1 MEHNLLTLE
10 FGWDTVTYEGR
21 TVPTGTLG
29 CEALNTPDESIA
41 ALVEPC
47 KKLNEFIS
55 ALGMMSVTDELLSKA
70 QSAAALVLETMR
82 HMEPFAHL
90 DYNFYAPS
98 IADAFS
104 PDALTQVRELNM
116 AMLTRGL
123 AAAQEPN
130 LRKGALLSRIAP
142 VLAQLA
148 DSLAEYKRT
157 MTALAESINDDGVER
172 TTDGFAAAFGA
183 HFDVSRDSLMSL
195 ANATVQYLS
204 AGEPPRLVRRMSYV
218 SFVGL
223 LRSDL
228 FEGIA
233 AGHAPRRCAACGR
246 WFLTLDARH
255 TKYCGGFVPGDKRGR
270 TCRQVGAMRGR
281 GQRELAADHPLK
293 AIYNRRLN
301 TILQSQRRG
310 KLDEATAGA
319 MRKLAKDKLQRALS
333 DANYAHGSY
342 EAEMTQGALLAEAEK
357 NADA

>member
-1 MEHNLLTLE
+1 MGHNLLTLE
-10 FGWDTVTYEGR
+10 FGRDTVTYEGR
-21 TVPTGTLG
+21 TTPSGTLG
-29 CEALNTPDESIA
+29 CEALNISDESIA

-47 KKLNEFIS
+47 KTLNEFIS

-70 QSAAALVLETMR
+70 RSAAAEILDAIR
-82 HMEPFAHL
+82 YMEPFAHL

-104 PDALTQVRELNM
+104 SEAVTQVRALNM

-123 AAAQEPN
+123 AAAQEPR
-130 LRKGALLSRIAP
+130 LRKGALLSKIAP

-148 DSLAEYKRT
+148 YSLAEYKRT
-157 MTALAESINDDGVER
+157 MAALAESINDDGVER
-172 TTDGFAAAFGA
+172 TPDGLAAAFGA
-183 HFDVSRDSLMSL
+183 HFDASDDSLMSL
-195 ANATVQYLS
+195 ANATVQYVS
-204 AGEPPRLVRRMSYV
+204 ADEPPRLVRRMSYV

-228 FEGIA
+228 FEGLA
-233 AGHAPRRCAACGR
+233 AGHAPRRCAVCGR

-255 TKYCGGFVPGDKRGR
+255 TKYCGGFAPGGR
-270 TCRQVGAMRGR
+270 TCRQMGAMRGR
-281 GQRELAADHPLK
+281 EQRELAADHPLK

-310 KLDEATAGA
+310 KLNAEIADA
-319 MRKLAKDKLQRALS
+319 MRKLAKDKLQRVLS
-333 DANYAHGSY
+333 DANYARGSY

>member
-10 FGWDTVTYEGR
+10 FGRDTVAYEGR
-21 TVPTGTLG
+21 TVPSGTLG
-29 CEALNTPDESIA
+29 CEALNIADQVIA
-41 ALVEPC
+41 ALIEPC
-47 KKLNEFIS
+47 KTLNEFIS

-70 QSAAALVLETMR
+70 RTAAAEVFNVMR

-90 DYNFYAPS
+90 DYDFYVPS

-104 PDALTQVRELNM
+104 SEALTQVRALNM

-123 AAAQEPN
+123 AAAQEPG
-130 LRKGALLSRIAP
+130 LRKGALLSKIAP

-148 DSLAEYKRT
+148 YSLAEYKRT
-157 MTALAESINDDGVER
+157 MTALAESINDDSVER
-172 TTDGFAAAFGA
+172 TPDGLAAAFGA
-183 HFDVSRDSLMSL
+183 HFDASDDSLMSL
-195 ANATVQYLS
+195 ANATVQYVA
-204 AGEPPRLVRRMSYV
+204 AGEPPRLARRMGYV

-228 FEGIA
+228 FEGLA
-233 AGHAPRRCAACGR
+233 AGHAPRRCAVCGR

-255 TKYCGGFVPGDKRGR
+255 TKYCGGFAPGDVRGR

-293 AIYNRRLN
+293 AIYTRRLN

-310 KLDEATAGA
+310 KLNTEIADV

-333 DANYAHGSY
+333 DANYACRSY

-357 NADA
+357 KC

>member
-10 FGWDTVTYEGR
+10 FGRDTVTYEGR
-21 TVPTGTLG
+21 TAPSGTLG
-29 CEALNTPDESIA
+29 CEALNIPDEVIA
-41 ALVEPC
+41 ALIEPC
-47 KKLNEFIS
+47 KTLNEFIS

-70 QSAAALVLETMR
+70 RSAAAEILDAIRDMG
-82 HMEPFAHL
+82 PFAHL
-90 DYNFYAPS
+90 DYSFYAPS

-104 PDALTQVRELNM
+104 SEALTQVRALNM

-123 AAAQEPN
+123 AAAQEPG
-130 LRKGALLSRIAP
+130 LRKGALLSKIAP
-142 VLAQLA
+142 AFAQLA
-148 DSLAEYKRT
+148 YSLAEYKRT
-157 MTALAESINDDGVER
+157 MTAMAESINDDGVER
-172 TTDGFAAAFGA
+172 TPDGLAATFGA
-183 HFDVSRDSLMSL
+183 HFDASDDSLMSL
-195 ANATVQYLS
+195 ANATLQYVS
-204 AGEPPRLVRRMSYV
+204 ADEPPRLVRRMSYV

-228 FEGIA
+228 FEGLA
-233 AGHAPRRCAACGR
+233 AGHAPRRCAVCGR

-255 TKYCGGFVPGDKRGR
+255 TKYCGGFAPGDKRGR

-310 KLDEATAGA
+310 KLNKETADA

-333 DANYAHGSY
+333 DANYARGSY
-342 EAEMTQGALLAEAEK
+342 EAEMTQAALLAEAEK

>member
-10 FGWDTVTYEGR
+10 FGRDTVTYEGR
-21 TVPTGTLG
+21 TTPSGTLG
-29 CEALNTPDESIA
+29 CEALNISDESIA

-47 KKLNEFIS
+47 KALNEFIS

-70 QSAAALVLETMR
+70 RTASAEVLDTMR

-90 DYNFYAPS
+90 DYDFYAQS

-104 PDALTQVRELNM
+104 EDGISQVRALNV

-123 AAAQEPN
+123 AAAQEPG
-130 LRKGALLSRIAP
+130 LRKGALLSKIAP

-148 DSLAEYKRT
+148 YSLGEYKRT
-157 MTALAESINDDGVER
+157 MTALAEKINDDGIER
-172 TTDGFAAAFGA
+172 TPDGLADAFGT
-183 HFDVSRDSLMSL
+183 HYDTSHDSLMTF
-195 ANATVQYLS
+195 ANASVQYVA
-204 AGEPPRLVRRMSYV
+204 AGEPPRLARRMSYV

-228 FEGIA
+228 FDGLA
-233 AGHAPRRCAACGR
+233 AGHAPRRCAVCGR

-255 TKYCGGFVPGDKRGR
+255 TKYCGGFAPGNVRGR

-281 GQRELAADHPLK
+281 EQRELAADHPLK

-310 KLDEATAGA
+310 KLNAEIADV

-333 DANYAHGSY
+333 DANYARGSY
-342 EAEMTQGALLAEAEK
+342 EAEMTQGALLAEAEQ

>member
-10 FGWDTVTYEGR
+10 FGRDTVTYEGR
-21 TVPTGTLG
+21 TAPSGTLG
-29 CEALNTPDESIA
+29 CEALNIPDEAITL
-41 ALVEPC
+41 LVEPC
-47 KKLNEFIS
+47 KTLNEFIS
-55 ALGMMSVTDELLSKA
+55 ALGMMSVTEELLSQA
-70 QSAAALVLETMR
+70 QSAASEVLDTMR
-82 HMEPFAHL
+82 HMEPFMHL
-90 DYNFYAPS
+90 DYDFYAPS

-104 PDALTQVRELNM
+104 SEALTQVRALNM

-123 AAAQEPN
+123 AAAQEPG
-130 LRKGALLSRIAP
+130 LRKGALLSKIAP

-148 DSLAEYKRT
+148 YSLGEYKRT
-157 MTALAESINDDGVER
+157 MTALAERINDDGIER
-172 TTDGFAAAFGA
+172 TPDGLAAAFGA
-183 HFDVSRDSLMSL
+183 HFDASNDSLMSL

-228 FEGIA
+228 FEGLA
-233 AGHAPRRCAACGR
+233 AGHAPRRCAVCGR

-255 TKYCGGFVPGDKRGR
+255 TKYCGGFAPGDARGR
-270 TCRQVGAMRGR
+270 TCRQVEAMRGR

-310 KLDEATAGA
+310 KLNKATADT

-333 DANYAHGSY
+333 DANYARGSY

-357 NADA
+357 KC

>member
-10 FGWDTVTYEGR
+10 FGRDTVTYEGC
-21 TVPTGTLG
+21 TAPSGTLG
-29 CEALNTPDESIA
+29 CESLNISDESIA

-47 KKLNEFIS
+47 KTLNDFIS
-55 ALGMMSVTDELLSKA
+55 ALGMMSVMDELLSKA
-70 QSAAALVLETMR
+70 RTAAAEVFNVMR

-90 DYNFYAPS
+90 DYDFYVPS

-104 PDALTQVRELNM
+104 SEALTQVRALNM

-123 AAAQEPN
+123 AAAQEPG
-130 LRKGALLSRIAP
+130 LRKGALLSKIAP

-148 DSLAEYKRT
+148 YSLAEYKRT

-172 TTDGFAAAFGA
+172 TPDGLAAAFGA
-183 HFDVSRDSLMSL
+183 HFNVSDDSLMSL

-204 AGEPPRLVRRMSYV
+204 AGKPPRLVRRMSYV

-228 FEGIA
+228 FEGLA
-233 AGHAPRRCAACGR
+233 AGHAPRRCAVCGR

-255 TKYCGGFVPGDKRGR
+255 TKYCGGFAPGDARGR

-281 GQRELAADHPLK
+281 EQRELAADHPLK
-293 AIYNRRLN
+293 AIYSRRLN

-310 KLDEATAGA
+310 KLDSETADA

-333 DANYAHGSY
+333 DANYARGSY
-342 EAEMTQGALLAEAEK
+342 ESEMTQGALLAEAEK
-357 NADA
+357 NAYA